1 MIFLNHNTSYKG
13 LIRTYLIISMPQEKG
28 KDHFWQ
34 KKFATQ
40 LMKKKK
46 INSWL
51 PKLTC
56 QISLP
61 TIQKTRPN
69 LQRAILLKKTPTSLA
84 LNLHLND
91 ITFQTL
97 YFLKTQNTG
106 GNYFFIFI
114 KNKNQ
119 VNFFKLIVQI
129 ICKKVSSTQF
139 SSISTQF

>member
-1 MIFLNHNTSYKG
+1 
-13 LIRTYLIISMPQEKG
+13 
-28 KDHFWQ
+28 
-34 KKFATQ
+34 
-40 LMKKKK
+40 MKKKK

-84 LNLHLND
+84 LNLNLND

-139 SSISTQF
+139 SSISTQFWWCLTTLISIVMMKMRVTKIRNCKKFVIVCYDLVCD